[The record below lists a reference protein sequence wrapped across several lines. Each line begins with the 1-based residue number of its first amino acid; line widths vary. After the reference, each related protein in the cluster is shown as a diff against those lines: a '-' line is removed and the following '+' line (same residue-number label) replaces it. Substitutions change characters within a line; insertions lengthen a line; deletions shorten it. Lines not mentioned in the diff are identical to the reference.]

1 MSNRLRDLDNKVLG
15 RSVHGDRPLAERML
29 RPRPA
34 VSSGKGRLIY
44 GGILLA
50 MIAVARWVS
59 DPLFS
64 GLAFVVLLAL
74 AGVVTVADERERSRR
89 FLGGGDR

>member
-15 RSVHGDRPLAERML
+15 RSVPDGRPLAEQML

-44 GGILLA
+44 GGILLT